1 MRKLLFLSGLALW
14 IFSCNGKDNG
24 SGQSPATDSLVN
36 VTNSTPNN
44 ATGSGATNMG
54 GDTGTVKATGTISG
68 GSATM
73 TNSGSTGGNNMN
85 SSGTT
90 TTNKPDSS
98 MNRGGTNQHH

>member
-24 SGQSPATDSLVN
+24 SGQSPATDTTVN

-44 ATGSGATNMG
+44 ATGTGASNMG
-54 GDTGTVKATGTISG
+54 GDTGTINGTPNNQ
-68 GSATM
+68 TM
-73 TNSGSTGGNNMN
+73 TNSGATGGNNMN

-90 TTNKPDSS
+90 TTNRADTS
-98 MNRGGTNQHH
+98 MNHGGQKKSSQRQ